1 MQGTKTT
8 AFLGSAVSLEQVQT
22 GAHHK
27 IKASYRQ
34 VKNRENKKKFK
45 VYEVQH
51 NIAPLLF
58 LLSLDHSGKGY
69 GSVREEAVKLFNCLQ
84 QLESAREPV
93 PIIQGVLQ
101 TCLDLRPLRD
111 EVYCQLVKQ
120 TSYTP
125 APYTAAHLRYWQ
137 LLTCMSCTFLPGPT
151 VLKYLR
157 FHLKRWDAHKGYLSI
172 QLTLMFLSIF

>member
-1 MQGTKTT
+1 MIWPLQDLMLNQILQRLNSSKQNNISPLF
-8 AFLGSAVSLEQVQT
+8 FLP
-22 GAHHK
+22 
-27 IKASYRQ
+27 Y
-34 VKNRENKKKFK
+34 
-45 VYEVQH
+45 
-51 NIAPLLF
+51 P
-58 LLSLDHSGKGY
+58 DHSGKGY

-84 QLESAREPV
+84 QLESARDPV

-137 LLTCMSCTFLPGPT
+137 LLTCMSCTFLPGPN

-157 FHLKRWDAHKGYLSI
+157 FHLKRWDAYKGYRGTI
-172 QLTLMFLSIF
+172 

>member
-1 MQGTKTT
+1 M
-8 AFLGSAVSLEQVQT
+8 E
-22 GAHHK
+22 H
-27 IKASYRQ
+27 IY
-34 VKNRENKKKFK
+34 
-45 VYEVQH
+45 QH
-51 NIAPLLF
+51 NSILKYTQGPLYAPLLPF
-58 LLSLDHSGKGY
+58 PYGSLEHTCKYLTFTSGSWTDDDDEITVHTNAVLIFHLCVDHSGKGY
-69 GSVREEAVKLFNCLQ
+69 GSIREEAVKLFNCLQ
-84 QLESAREPV
+84 QLESSREPV

-137 LLTCMSCTFLPGPT
+137 LLTCMSCTFLPGPG

-157 FHLKRWDAHKGYLSI
+157 FHLKR
-172 QLTLMFLSIF
+172 

>member
-1 MQGTKTT
+1 M
-8 AFLGSAVSLEQVQT
+8 E
-22 GAHHK
+22 H
-27 IKASYRQ
+27 IY
-34 VKNRENKKKFK
+34 
-45 VYEVQH
+45 QH
-51 NIAPLLF
+51 NPILKYTQGPLYAPLLPF
-58 LLSLDHSGKGY
+58 PYGSLEHTCKCSTLTSSGRWTDADYDEMTAHTHAALVFHLCVDHSGKGY

-84 QLESAREPV
+84 QLESSREPV

-120 TSYTP
+120 TSHTP

-137 LLTCMSCTFLPGPT
+137 LLTCMSCTFLPGPS

-157 FHLKRWDAHKGYLSI
+157 FHLKR
-172 QLTLMFLSIF
+172 

>member
-1 MQGTKTT
+1 MEHIYQHNPILKYTQGPLY
-8 AFLGSAVSLEQVQT
+8 APLLPFPYGSLEQTCKYSTFTSSGVGLMPMTMKLQYN
-22 GAHHK
+22 ANAVLIFHLC
-27 IKASYRQ
+27 
-34 VKNRENKKKFK
+34 V
-45 VYEVQH
+45 
-51 NIAPLLF
+51 
-58 LLSLDHSGKGY
+58 DHSGKGY
-69 GSVREEAVKLFNCLQ
+69 GSIREEAVKLFNCLQ
-84 QLESAREPV
+84 QLESSREPV

-137 LLTCMSCTFLPGPT
+137 LLTCMSCTFLPGPS

-157 FHLKRWDAHKGYLSI
+157 FHLKR
-172 QLTLMFLSIF
+172 

>member
-1 MQGTKTT
+1 MY
-8 AFLGSAVSLEQVQT
+8 SAATHWCEMLP
-22 GAHHK
+22 
-27 IKASYRQ
+27 SYRCLKQ
-34 VKNRENKKKFK
+34 KWTTIL
-45 VYEVQH
+45 H
-51 NIAPLLF
+51 HSSF
-58 LLSLDHSGKGY
+58 LLCTDHSGKGY

-157 FHLKRWDAHKGYLSI
+157 FHLKRWDAHNSNVQ
-172 QLTLMFLSIF
+172 QLTVALLKSLKGWLKSSTGQSLFIIISTVEYYTISWI

>member
-1 MQGTKTT
+1 MK
-8 AFLGSAVSLEQVQT
+8 
-22 GAHHK
+22 
-27 IKASYRQ
+27 
-34 VKNRENKKKFK
+34 
-45 VYEVQH
+45 VQH
-51 NIAPLLF
+51 NIALLLIL

-101 TCLDLRPLRD
+101 TCLDLRSLRD

-157 FHLKRWDAHKGYLSI
+157 FHLKR
-172 QLTLMFLSIF
+172 

>member
-1 MQGTKTT
+1 MMVCS
-8 AFLGSAVSLEQVQT
+8 SAGLMF
-22 GAHHK
+22 H
-27 IKASYRQ
+27 
-34 VKNRENKKKFK
+34 
-45 VYEVQH
+45 
-51 NIAPLLF
+51 LF
-58 LLSLDHSGKGY
+58 ADHSGKGY

-84 QLESAREPV
+84 QLESSREPV

-137 LLTCMSCTFLPGPT
+137 LLTCMSCTFLPGPN

-157 FHLKRWDAHKGYLSI
+157 FHLKR
-172 QLTLMFLSIF
+172 